1 MDVTGDVVHE
11 QTQTGRRYLLP
22 GGATA
27 PSVTAVVERAWPRT
41 NDGLERWRLRNVA
54 RHLMSDADA
63 VGRMLTRAAG
73 RPERMRML
81 TADRLAARMW
91 EARND
96 YTAAD
101 SGTRVH
107 AAVEHRLTRPKKGWA
122 RTLDDRERATAETA
136 LEVLAD
142 YTPLHV
148 ECAVYRP
155 DKPAYAG
162 RVDLVAT
169 DADGS
174 VCLIDLKTGRRFQRA
189 TIAQMGGYAA
199 ATVLVGADGAHVPMP
214 QAERLLVLHAYPDTH
229 QVYEIDVGEALGAW
243 DRCIDSFAFAT
254 ARRGAVKL

>member
-1 MDVTGDVVHE
+1 MDVTGDVAHE

-27 PSVTAVVERAWPRT
+27 PSVTTVVSRSWPRT
-41 NDGLERWRLRNVA
+41 NDGLERWRTRNVA
-54 RHLMSDADA
+54 RHLMGDADA

-122 RTLDDRERATAETA
+122 RNLDNRERATAETA
-136 LEVLAD
+136 LAALDGFEAV
-142 YTPLHV
+142 HV

-169 DADGS
+169 DAFGS
-174 VCLIDLKTGRRFQRA
+174 VCLIDLKTGRRFQRSS
-189 TIAQMGGYAA
+189 IAQMGGYAA
-199 ATVLVGADGAHVPMP
+199 ATALVDADGAHVPMP
-214 QAERLLVLHAYPDTH
+214 QAERLLVLHAYPDAH
-229 QVYEIDVGEALGAW
+229 QVYEIDVDAALAAW
-243 DRCIDSFAFAT
+243 DRCIESFTFAT